1 MLPVPQRPERTSPCF
16 PRYYAETVMFD
27 NGVVG
32 KPSGSGTVAGQR
44 MPTRSDDE
52 LRRDTQQA
60 LLEEPGVPRDVTV
73 RVVNGRITLE
83 GCAQTFYERACAER
97 ALRFGVGVRDFDNHI
112 AVKPVISASNI
123 KRHVLEELQ
132 AELLDDAVGVQVHV
146 QDTHVTITGNARSM
160 AERQCIEN
168 SVRSAPGVQT
178 VDNQLRIPTR

>member
-1 MLPVPQRPERTSPCF
+1 MLPAPQRPERTRACF
-16 PRYYAETVMFD
+16 PRYHAERVMFD

-32 KPSGSGTVAGQR
+32 KPAGSGSMTDRR

-52 LRRDTQQA
+52 LLHDTQQA

-73 RVVNGRITLE
+73 RVVNGRITL
-83 GCAQTFYERACAER
+83 
-97 ALRFGVGVRDFDNHI
+97 RFVVGVRDFDNHI

-132 AELLDDAVGVQVHV
+132 AELMDEAVGVQVHV
-146 QDTHVTITGNARSM
+146 QDTHVTITGNARSV
-160 AERQCIEN
+160 AERRCIEN

-178 VDNQLRIPTR
+178 VDNQLRVPTL